1 MEMSRA
7 CWSRAPKMV
16 PELFCHENQCVIFNL
31 FESSSVASH
40 GLAFRKSLTMVIL
53 CLECQTCRGMD
64 LNMPITTE
72 FSNSQINSLS
82 LLQLC
87 FTTMVLIICAGLLLL
102 FFIFVPLNFCYEE
115 KCAPDFWHERNNYC
129 ELNTTHRQL

>member
-31 FESSSVASH
+31 FESNSVASH

-72 FSNSQINSLS
+72 FSNSQINSSIPS
-82 LLQLC
+82 LNQY
-87 FTTMVLIICAGLLLL
+87 VDLLLNV
-102 FFIFVPLNFCYEE
+102 IYEL
-115 KCAPDFWHERNNYC
+115 K
-129 ELNTTHRQL
+129 LVK